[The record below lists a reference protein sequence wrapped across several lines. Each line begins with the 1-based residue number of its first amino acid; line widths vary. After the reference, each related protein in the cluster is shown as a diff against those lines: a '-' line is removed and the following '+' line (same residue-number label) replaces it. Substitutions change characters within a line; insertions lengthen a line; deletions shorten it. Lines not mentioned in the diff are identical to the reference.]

1 METLALALLVLLPVA
16 LPGLLFL
23 VERRLRRRA
32 WLSRDE
38 ELSVDPQRAYKV
50 ALLLAEPDG
59 RRVILGGITQGRAY
73 VVEDEA
79 ACPRARCES
88 PGLDCVCGFYA
99 LKDRSEAEDLLASNY
114 PLRTAWNGALL
125 TVELEGRVLQYE
137 RGYRAQRQR
146 VLRVEVGPQCTRCL
160 RRGEVRQATAIGGRP
175 VERREVVLGGS
186 GRLHEPAA
194 RVPLRPVCAEHAPVG
209 EDAVVM
215 NLAELANRLG
225 TEVRWRTTRTEV
237 PSVLAPRHRPRG
249 VA

>member
-1 METLALALLVLLPVA
+1 MTVETLALALLVLLPVA

-32 WLSRDE
+32 WLSREE
-38 ELSVDPQRAYKV
+38 ELSVDAQRAHKV
-50 ALLLAEPDG
+50 ALLLAEADG
-59 RRVILGGITQGRAY
+59 GRVLLGGITQGRAY
-73 VVEDEA
+73 VVDDEA

-125 TVELEGRVLQYE
+125 TVELAGRVLQYE
-137 RGYRAQRQR
+137 RGYRAQYQR
-146 VLRVEVGPQCTRCL
+146 VLRVEIGPQCTRCL
-160 RRGEVRQATAIGGRP
+160 RRGEIRRATAVGGRP

-194 RVPLRPVCAEHAPVG
+194 RVPLRPVCPDHTPEG
-209 EDAVVM
+209 DDAVVLD
-215 NLAELANRLG
+215 LAELANRLG
-225 TEVRWRTTRTEV
+225 TEVVWRNARRDV
-237 PSVLAPRHRPRG
+237 PSVLAPRHRP
-249 VA
+249 V